1 MNKFFRKLSLPA
13 KLMLMALVPL
23 ALLIYF
29 IIQIY
34 KEKSEK
40 VSMLD
45 GYLARINQS
54 VVISNLIDALQ
65 SERRY
70 SFAVVIN
77 GDRKT
82 ELLLQRPKSDSAI
95 RDLSE
100 LESLKD
106 VRKYTF
112 LDTIQR
118 VRLAID
124 NMAYTPEQ
132 VMTYYTNVLFRL
144 NTLNSV
150 TASNHTFLANL

>member
-1 MNKFFRKLSLPA
+1 
-13 KLMLMALVPL
+13 MLMALVPL

-95 RDLSE
+95 HHAH
-100 LESLKD
+100 
-106 VRKYTF
+106 F
-112 LDTIQR
+112 L
-118 VRLAID
+118 
-124 NMAYTPEQ
+124 
-132 VMTYYTNVLFRL
+132 
-144 NTLNSV
+144 
-150 TASNHTFLANL
+150 